1 MTKFLTGQQE
11 KQTPQFYP
19 RHLKFSWSHTEST
32 NSIIFISHSVRFKSL
47 ACSFS
52 FLFFFLFLSETSCCP
67 DRHFP
72 AEANRF
78 SPGKRQ
84 VSPLP
89 CCYACVASSGVSC
102 VGSTCTAWKGSSG
115 RGLSAP
121 PAAPHPALIKS
132 FLART
137 QWCINNLSK
146 PGAVFYRCA
155 RHMASPLLAMQI

>member
-1 MTKFLTGQQE
+1 M
-11 KQTPQFYP
+11 PQFYP
-19 RHLKFSWSHTEST
+19 RHLKFSWRHTEST
-32 NSIIFISHSVRFKSL
+32 NSTIFVSHSVRFKSL
-47 ACSFS
+47 ACSFY
-52 FLFFFLFLSETSCCP
+52 FFFLFLCETSCCP

-72 AEANRF
+72 AKAEGFLPR
-78 SPGKRQ
+78 KRQ

-89 CCYACVASSGVSC
+89 WCYTHVAIPGVSC
-102 VGSTCTAWKGSSG
+102 AGSTCTAWKGSSG

-132 FLART
+132 FLTRA

-146 PGAVFYRCA
+146 PRAVFYRCA